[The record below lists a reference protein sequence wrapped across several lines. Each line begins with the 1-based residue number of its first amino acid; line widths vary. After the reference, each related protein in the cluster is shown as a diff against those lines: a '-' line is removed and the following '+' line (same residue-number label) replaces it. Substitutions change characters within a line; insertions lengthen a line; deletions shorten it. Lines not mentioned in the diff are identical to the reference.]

1 MLSIKDA
8 FYHDLI
14 ECLVTAL
21 EVRDSYSAGHSQRV
35 ADMACDLAKRAGL
48 QAKKL
53 EMVHI
58 AAHLHDIGKIGVPD
72 AILSKS
78 GKLSLHELLQIQKH
92 PELGYHI
99 LAKSPYLQPLAKMIL
114 HHHERWDGNG
124 YPSGL
129 KRKEIPFGARII
141 AVCDTIDAITSDRP
155 YRKAFSWSECL
166 GILFDSK
173 GTQHDPLLVDTV
185 ATLWDGWQQLR
196 EADKKKKTL
205 HTPRYHKFPL

>member
-1 MLSIKDA
+1 MNNEKNELLSIKDT

-21 EVRDSYSAGHSQRV
+21 EIRDSYSSGHSQRV
-35 ADMACDLAKRAGL
+35 ADMAYDLARRSGL
-48 QAKKL
+48 QGKKL

-72 AILSKS
+72 AILSKP
-78 GKLSLHELLQIQKH
+78 GKLSSHELLQIQKH
-92 PELGYHI
+92 SEAGYQI
-99 LAKSPYLQPLAKMIL
+99 LDKSPHLRPLAKIIL

-129 KRKEIPFGARII
+129 KQEAIPFGARII
-141 AVCDTIDAITSDRP
+141 SICDTIDAITSDRP

-166 GILFDSK
+166 DILFDCK
-173 GTQHDPLLVDTV
+173 GTQHDPALIDIA
-185 ATLWDGWQQLR
+185 ATLWNKWEQV
-196 EADKKKKTL
+196 KK
-205 HTPRYHKFPL
+205 